1 MINTNLKIN
10 IMERKEMK
18 TIENIQKQLI
28 TFLFIIL
35 ALSIII
41 YCLYFASSSKNMGLF
56 GLGIMWVPGFAA
68 IATRL
73 IYQRNLRNF
82 GWGWGKTRYQVISYV
97 LPFVFCL
104 VVYGIV
110 WLIRL
115 GGIST
120 ENFVN
125 NLNRSI
131 LGLDEPLS
139 FGISLAI
146 MATVGLLIGSISVLG
161 EEIGWRGFFVPE
173 LAKITSYSK
182 TSFIVGAIWAVWHIP
197 GILFMGYN
205 SGSPAWY
212 AIPCFIL
219 MILGLSFLMTWLRLK
234 SGSLWTAVIIHAS
247 HNLFIQGIFDPL
259 TTDTGVTKYITTE
272 FGIGLAVVYIIAAYF
287 FWKKRFKLS

>member
-1 MINTNLKIN
+1 
-10 IMERKEMK
+10 MK
-18 TIENIQKQLI
+18 TNENIQKQLI
-28 TFLFIIL
+28 TFLLIIL

-41 YCLYFASSSKNMGLF
+41 YCLYFASPSKNMGLF
-56 GLGIMWVPGFAA
+56 GLGIMWTPGVAA
-68 IATRL
+68 IVTRL

-82 GWGWGKTRYQVISYV
+82 GWGWGKTRYQIISYV

-110 WLIRL
+110 WLIEL

-120 ENFVN
+120 ENFIT

-131 LGLDEPLS
+131 LGLDKPLS
-139 FGISLAI
+139 FGISLVI
-146 MATVGLLIGSISVLG
+146 MAIVGLLIGSIYALG

-205 SGSPAWY
+205 SGTPVWY
-212 AIPCFIL
+212 AIPCFFM
-219 MILGLSFLMTWLRLK
+219 MIIGLSFLMTWLRLK

-259 TTDTGVTKYITTE
+259 TTDMGVTKYITTE

-287 FWKKRFKLS
+287 FWKKRFKLP